1 MQVFAKSDI
10 GRERQLNEDFYYASA
25 DTDKIKLF
33 ILADGMGGYNGG
45 EVASKLS
52 VESIRKYVYKN
63 LDATIA
69 DEEYIKELL
78 TEALKYANKVVFS
91 ESKGSESLN
100 GMGTTTDCCLI
111 FKRKLYIAHIGDS
124 RVYRIRNDY
133 MRKLTKDHSYVQQ
146 LLDEGKISKE
156 EAIVHPKKNMLL
168 KALGCTEE
176 IEPDIIVKNFQK
188 DDILVMCSD
197 GLSNMLS
204 EEDIKNIIKE
214 DINVAAEGLVEKAN
228 DNGGLDN
235 ITVIIV
241 K

>member
-1 MQVFAKSDI
+1 
-10 GRERQLNEDFYYASA
+10 
-25 DTDKIKLF
+25 
-33 ILADGMGGYNGG
+33 
-45 EVASKLS
+45 
-52 VESIRKYVYKN
+52 
-63 LDATIA
+63 
-69 DEEYIKELL
+69 
-78 TEALKYANKVVFS
+78 
-91 ESKGSESLN
+91 
-100 GMGTTTDCCLI
+100 
-111 FKRKLYIAHIGDS
+111 
-124 RVYRIRNDY
+124 

-235 ITVIIV
+235 ITVIVV